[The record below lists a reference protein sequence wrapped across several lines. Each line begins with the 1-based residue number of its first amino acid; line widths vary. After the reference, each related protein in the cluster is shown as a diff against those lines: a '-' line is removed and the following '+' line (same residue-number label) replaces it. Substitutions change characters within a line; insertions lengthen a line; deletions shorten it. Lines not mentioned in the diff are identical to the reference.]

1 MSVRDAYNE
10 PTITNDDISGRE
22 ESMPPPSLDNNGRV
36 KIKRKEV
43 KKSGFGLALLS
54 FQTLGIVY
62 SDLGTSPLYVLNGI
76 WHSNDNSPPK
86 EDVIGGVSAIIWAL
100 TLLPLI
106 KYVFITLKFATEEG
120 EGGTFALYQGLY
132 CSSRPKTRGI
142 SKTSF
147 MDRLR
152 WPLLIWALFGT
163 SLTIADGILTPAVS
177 IVAAISGIGIPH
189 PRILNSLK
197 PISIAIVVV
206 FFLWQRFGTWKL
218 AITYGPIAFIWLL
231 LLAVTGIW
239 NICLYPGIFRAFDP
253 SRAILFFIRT
263 KNYELLAGVL
273 LALTGC
279 EAMFA
284 CVGHFNALSIQLSF
298 TLFVYPALVLT
309 YLGQGAALIVKGNVV
324 LDNIFYQTIPGPV
337 NGPLFWIMF
346 TMAILAAIIASQC
359 LVTATFSLI
368 QQLVSA
374 NCFLPLRIYHTSNTH
389 QGQIYVP
396 AANWLL
402 MIACI
407 IVLAAFS
414 DTRSLL
420 NAFGFAAATV
430 MFTTSVL
437 LAVQMHVV
445 KRWPVIVGVV
455 YLLTFGALDA
465 LFWGASFEK
474 VPHGAWVPLMIG
486 LILTVLMCLWAWG
499 KTLEDRFDG
508 KNVLELPGFAV
519 EQDRA
524 LAQLAQE
531 LTLADDASGE
541 HYAFYVPE
549 VTETAAVRDM
559 VGLSRV
565 RARGDRDVKYD
576 NRELMRIPTCA
587 VFHRYVAG
595 RGFPHA
601 FSAFVR
607 QWPGVPQV
615 LIFLSVTILPTPSVP
630 EHQRYIVSKLGSM
643 EGFYSIT
650 YQLGFRDPFDVKVDN
665 LLPALYSFER
675 EHDPEYGDVAIERL
689 KAVSGS
695 LTHIVPQYNLKSRDV
710 FAPSRGG
717 FVLNWIRRYLI
728 EDVYQRLSV
737 MFPDTINWRT
747 APDQLVHVGITAVI

>member
-1 MSVRDAYNE
+1 
-10 PTITNDDISGRE
+10 
-22 ESMPPPSLDNNGRV
+22 MPPPSLENNGRV

-76 WHSNDNSPPK
+76 WHSGDPSPSK

-132 CSSRPKTRGI
+132 GSSSSR
-142 SKTSF
+142 SKTKTSSSETSL

-163 SLTIADGILTPAVS
+163 ALTVADGILTPAVS
-177 IVAAISGIGIPH
+177 VVAAISGIGVAH
-189 PRILNSLK
+189 KGILSSLK
-197 PISIAIVVV
+197 PISIGIVIL
-206 FFLWQRFGTWKL
+206 FFLWQRFGTWKI
-218 AITYGPIAFIWLL
+218 AITYGPIAFIWFV

-239 NICLYPGIFRAFDP
+239 SICRYPGIFRAFDP
-253 SRAILFFIRT
+253 SRAILFFVRT

-298 TLFVYPALVLT
+298 TFFVYPALVLT
-309 YLGQGAALIVKGNVV
+309 YLGQGAALIAQAKPTVP
-324 LDNIFYQTIPGPV
+324 DNIFYQTIPGPV

-374 NCFLPLRIYHTSNTH
+374 NCFLPLRIHHTSNTY

-396 AANWLL
+396 AANWSL
-402 MIACI
+402 MIVCI
-407 IVLAAFS
+407 IVLAAFA
-414 DTRSLL
+414 DIRSLY

-430 MFTTSVL
+430 MFTTSVM
-437 LAVQMHVV
+437 LAVQMHIV
-445 KRWPVIVGVV
+445 KRWPKIVGLV

-465 LFWGASFEK
+465 LFWGASCKK
-474 VPHGAWVPLMIG
+474 VPQGAWVPLMIG
-486 LILTVLMCLWAWG
+486 LLLTILMCLWAWG

-549 VTETAAVRDM
+549 VTENAAVRDM

-601 FSAFVR
+601 FSGTSFTFVSPFVR
-607 QWPGVPQV
+607 QWPGVPQA

-630 EHQRYIVSKLGSM
+630 EHERYLVSKLGSM
-643 EGFYSIT
+643 EGFYSIN

-689 KAVSGS
+689 KSVSGS

-710 FAPSRGG
+710 FGPSRGG
-717 FVLNWIRRYLI
+717 FLLNWIRRYLI

-747 APDQLVHVGITAVI
+747 APDQLVHVGIIAVI